1 MIPPFILLLFLII
14 NSSYCEPFEFDFFQ
28 NLDPSTNLTEI
39 INNNNNSI
47 SNNVFKVQNFDS
59 KSSSSSSSSSSSG
72 EGLQEFTPIRD
83 TILQSETK
91 YYSFSVNTKS
101 GIGDFYELLIFLSGN
116 ICTQPSNLL
125 ENDTSLAVYYSFNS
139 TMFTNNEI
147 GQMQLFKDGFFQG
160 LADLPLTETTTTNND
175 TTTTTV
181 PEKILY
187 IAVRAPENTNRTA
200 QWTYQIGVSQHDLV
214 FQWDDRSWGS
224 IVDVDDNSALIVTGN
239 LTKLSSGNYSD
250 LNATNSQF
258 SLYLYSYDNK
268 DYFQG
273 MNNSWCAVR
282 SGPVL
287 VKPEE
292 IETKFIARHGS
303 IQQQFMVNNLNA
315 STKYIAYIVMD
326 FEGVEYGGAVLRPF
340 EFETM
345 DGTACELIYDLEFCD
360 QVAYSVPAIGNSSL
374 LASSI
379 AGADN
384 KTLTKKLY
392 DDYAKSLYT
401 NFSKG
406 LQQIACDT
414 VPEAIYSNLKSC
426 QDCAQS
432 YKNWLCAVTIP
443 RCSTKNFTGYIH
455 RNETNQRNE
464 FLADVIQPN
473 QDYYEVLPCV
483 NVCQA
488 IVRDC
493 PANFGFLCPT
503 KNDSIKLSYY
513 WDVHVSDQWPSC
525 NYLGPLKSSKSGA
538 IKLIINWTI
547 VVVSFT
553 LMVVI

>member
-1 MIPPFILLLFLII
+1 
-14 NSSYCEPFEFDFFQ
+14 
-28 NLDPSTNLTEI
+28 
-39 INNNNNSI
+39 
-47 SNNVFKVQNFDS
+47 
-59 KSSSSSSSSSSSG
+59 
-72 EGLQEFTPIRD
+72 
-83 TILQSETK
+83 
-91 YYSFSVNTKS
+91 
-101 GIGDFYELLIFLSGN
+101 
-116 ICTQPSNLL
+116 
-125 ENDTSLAVYYSFNS
+125 
-139 TMFTNNEI
+139 MFTNNEI

-239 LTKLSSGNYSD
+239 LTKLSLGNYLD

-360 QVAYSVPAIGNSSL
+360 QVAYSVPAIGNSPL

-384 KTLTKKLY
+384 KTLTK
-392 DDYAKSLYT
+392 
-401 NFSKG
+401 
-406 LQQIACDT
+406 
-414 VPEAIYSNLKSC
+414 
-426 QDCAQS
+426 
-432 YKNWLCAVTIP
+432 
-443 RCSTKNFTGYIH
+443 
-455 RNETNQRNE
+455 
-464 FLADVIQPN
+464 
-473 QDYYEVLPCV
+473 
-483 NVCQA
+483 
-488 IVRDC
+488 IV
-493 PANFGFLCPT
+493 
-503 KNDSIKLSYY
+503 
-513 WDVHVSDQWPSC
+513 
-525 NYLGPLKSSKSGA
+525 
-538 IKLIINWTI
+538 
-547 VVVSFT
+547 
-553 LMVVI
+553 